1 MSMLARIE
9 LEPQSAEQRQA
20 ARRPLRLEVE
30 SCNAAAAASATVRN
44 LSETGLL
51 IEAGEGFAVG
61 DTVTLRLPIA
71 GSIEAAVIWAREPY
85 YGCEFARPVSRA
97 VVSAALL
104 RAPIEEPP
112 VMLLGPVDTTWQ
124 CSHETAAV
132 QVPRLSGGAM
142 ASLAVLGSVI
152 SLLVVA
158 LASLPTV

>member
-1 MSMLARIE
+1 MNMLAEIRID
-9 LEPQSAEQRQA
+9 PQDTEQRRTQRRA
-20 ARRPLRLEVE
+20 MRLVIESARAE
-30 SCNAAAAASATVRN
+30 AAASATVRN

-71 GSIEAAVIWAREPY
+71 GLIEAAVIWAREPY

-132 QVPRLSGGAM
+132 QVPRSSGGAM